1 MKEEALFDEN
11 NFYEQVL
18 DIDNI
23 DNDQQT
29 KNSVFEYYFSEQK
42 AVFELM
48 YPDLS
53 YNEIRINAAACFKR
67 LAKQDKVFYMK
78 KYLKAKIY
86 KRSGKGGANQD

>member
-1 MKEEALFDEN
+1 
-11 NFYEQVL
+11 
-18 DIDNI
+18 
-23 DNDQQT
+23 
-29 KNSVFEYYFSEQK
+29 
-42 AVFELM
+42 M